1 MPQEYKAVENVSR
14 VNLLKVGICLNKFS
28 ERANMNCNTFTRFR
42 YISFFGVVGLFA
54 VAFAVTVPTV
64 AHADEKFPAVWRK
77 TMTNDPATNYALKKY
92 SGSLGNPSADVLRNV
107 MLSLALAHF
116 CQGSLVN
123 QRAASSYLKN
133 SGYYSLSG
141 KAWDDAS
148 FLAQDQFRDFDYRS
162 IAHLCAGIGY
172 LFGEKGVL
180 IGNVLSP
187 GSGEPNGA
195 YDAANPYASVPPL
208 RKPAG

>member
-1 MPQEYKAVENVSR
+1 
-14 VNLLKVGICLNKFS
+14 
-28 ERANMNCNTFTRFR
+28 MNRNTFMRFR
-42 YISFFGVVGLFA
+42 CVSSLRVGGLFA
-54 VAFAVTVPTV
+54 VAFALTVPAV
-64 AHADEKFPAVWRK
+64 AHANEKFPAVWRK
-77 TMTNDPATNYALKKY
+77 SMTNDPATNYDLKKY

-107 MLSLALAHF
+107 MLSLALNHY
-116 CQGSLVN
+116 CEGSLVN
-123 QRAASSYLKN
+123 QKAASSYLKS

-148 FLAQDQFRDFDYRS
+148 FLAQDQFKNFDYES

-180 IGNVLSP
+180 IKNVLSP